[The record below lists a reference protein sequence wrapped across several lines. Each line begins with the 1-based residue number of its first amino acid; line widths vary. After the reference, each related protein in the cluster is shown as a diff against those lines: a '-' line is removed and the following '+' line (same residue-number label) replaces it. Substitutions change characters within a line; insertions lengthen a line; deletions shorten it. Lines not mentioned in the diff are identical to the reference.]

1 LDRPVRTLFHR
12 AYGVWCIVTF
22 LPLAIGALLLILV
35 VPGLGRR
42 RRISRGAARLWFRVA
57 GIRLR
62 VTGAARL
69 PDGPCV
75 VIANHASYLDG
86 IAMHAALP
94 PRFTFVIKKEMV
106 RVPLASLLLRRIGSE
121 FVDRFNRHAGAAD
134 TRRVVRK
141 AGSGEAIGFFPE
153 GTFTK
158 EPGLAKFHAGA
169 FVTAARAGIPIVPT
183 VIRGTRAM
191 LPAEAA
197 LSRPGRI
204 DIELLEPIAPPR
216 DDQPDRVKRLL
227 RESRAAIL
235 AKLDEPDLD
244 PQALARAEA

>member
-1 LDRPVRTLFHR
+1 MKALFHR
-12 AYGVWCIVTF
+12 AYGVWCIVSF
-22 LPLAIGALLLILV
+22 LPLAVGALLLILV
-35 VPGLGRR
+35 VPGLERR
-42 RRISRGAARLWFRVA
+42 RRISRGGARLWFRVA
-57 GIRLR
+57 GIALR
-62 VTGAARL
+62 VDGIARL

-75 VIANHASYLDG
+75 VVANHASYLDG

-121 FVDRFNRHAGAAD
+121 FVDRFDRHAGAAD

-141 AGSGEAIGFFPE
+141 AGAGQAIGFFPE
-153 GTFTK
+153 GTFTPR
-158 EPGLAKFHAGA
+158 PGLAKFHAGA
-169 FVTAARAGIPIVPT
+169 FVTAARAGIPVVPA

-197 LSRPGRI
+197 LAKPGA
-204 DIELLEPIAPPR
+204 IEIEVLEPIPPPG
-216 DDQPDRVKRLL
+216 DDRAERVRRML

-235 AKLDEPDLD
+235 ARLDEPDLD
-244 PQALARAEA
+244 PDALAATPER